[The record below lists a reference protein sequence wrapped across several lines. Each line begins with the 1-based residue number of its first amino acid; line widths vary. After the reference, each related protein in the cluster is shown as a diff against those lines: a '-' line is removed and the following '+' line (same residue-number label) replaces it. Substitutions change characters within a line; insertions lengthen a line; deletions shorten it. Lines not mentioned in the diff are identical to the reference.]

1 MKTGII
7 VEDLP
12 EACEWLRSALLIA
25 FPCIEIHCAA
35 CVEDGIK
42 LLETVQPD
50 IALVDL
56 NLPDGSGVEV
66 IQALNYRCRDAYPVV
81 TTIYNDDKHLFPALK
96 AGAKGYLLKED
107 TKENIAR
114 ALKGI
119 VNSEP
124 PLSASI
130 ANKLLSFFKE
140 ESLNPPASVNTT
152 GSQFSQVCDIHAL
165 SAREQEVL
173 TIIAKGYKT
182 AEAAE
187 SLNLSYHTVAKHIK
201 NIYAKLNICSRAEA
215 TTEAIKMGLLN

>member
-25 FPCIEIHCAA
+25 FPHIEIHCAE

-42 LLETVQPD
+42 LLETIQPD
-50 IALVDL
+50 IALIDL

-66 IQALNYRCRDAYPVV
+66 IKALNYKCRKAYPVV

-107 TKENIAR
+107 TKENIAK

-119 VNSEP
+119 VNNEP
-124 PLSASI
+124 PLTASI

-140 ESLNPPASVNTT
+140 ENLAPQGASSLRAHKTQSIH
-152 GSQFSQVCDIHAL
+152 DIHTL
-165 SAREQEVL
+165 S
-173 TIIAKGYKT
+173 
-182 AEAAE
+182 
-187 SLNLSYHTVAKHIK
+187 
-201 NIYAKLNICSRAEA
+201 C
-215 TTEAIKMGLLN
+215 LLYTSPSPRD

>member
-1 MKTGII
+1 MQTGII

-25 FPCIEIHCAA
+25 FPSIRIHCAE

-42 LLETVQPD
+42 LLETIQPD
-50 IALVDL
+50 IALIDL

-66 IQALNYRCRDAYPVV
+66 IRALNYKCKDAYPVV
-81 TTIYNDDKHLFPALK
+81 TTIYNDDTHLFPALK

-107 TKENIAR
+107 TKENIAQ

-119 VNSEP
+119 TNGEP

-130 ANKLLSFFKE
+130 ANKLLAFFKE
-140 ESLNPPASVNTT
+140 ELLYSSTSNLKSQQKNTPCKHHSLSV
-152 GSQFSQVCDIHAL
+152 
-165 SAREQEVL
+165 REQEVL
-173 TIIAKGYKT
+173 AIIAKGYKT
-182 AEAAE
+182 AKAAE
-187 SLNLSYHTVAKHIK
+187 TLNLSYHTVAKHIK

-215 TTEAIKMGLLN
+215 TTEAIKMGLLD